1 MRIKYLLHD
10 VLFCLARQ
18 AVLSN
23 HPVPGSPK
31 KVAIFSLREIGADQT
46 SVLSTR
52 CKYLVGE
59 IERVLRRRAQQA
71 RAALIRAL

>member
-1 MRIKYLLHD
+1 MFGSASR
-10 VLFCLARQ
+10 F
-18 AVLSN
+18 SN

-59 IERVLRRRAQQA
+59 IERVLTLTLTGCAEEA
-71 RAALIRAL
+71 RSRPVQH